1 MKTKSRAKLR
11 PGKAKIKSGKIGA
24 RRQGHDRVLYPA
36 SLVNNIADALI
47 SADSMIC
54 N

>member
-1 MKTKSRAKLR
+1 MKTKATASVRT
-11 PGKAKIKSGKIGA
+11 GKAKIKSGEIGA
-24 RRQGHDRVLYPA
+24 RRQGNDRVLDPA

-47 SADSMIC
+47 SADFMLC